1 MDSDMDTATVQA
13 SGTAQQ
19 QTATVKRNIEQQPLA
34 KWPLPIAIWYPPTSS
49 TSSATTF
56 GDNGSLSSTAT
67 TSSNDRWV
75 YQMHC
80 PGLLLRHR
88 QQGNAVPTTS

>member
-1 MDSDMDTATVQA
+1 MDSLQK
-13 SGTAQQ
+13 QH
-19 QTATVKRNIEQQPLA
+19 TATVKRNIKQQPLA

-56 GDNGSLSSTAT
+56 GDNGSLSGTAT

-75 YQMHC
+75 YQMQC
-80 PGLLLRHR
+80 LGLLL
-88 QQGNAVPTTS
+88 PTTSWRRLLCRQSVGGGS